1 MFLRVTSVIGGGSEV
16 WERKEEVLVGRSL
29 KGGNGRE
36 EGSRMLREVEWVL
49 ERDIRDIRIEMGSE
63 DE

>member
-16 WERKEEVLVGRSL
+16 WERKEEVSVGGSL
-29 KGGNGRE
+29 KEGNGRE

>member
-1 MFLRVTSVIGGGSEV
+1 MGG
-16 WERKEEVLVGRSL
+16 SL

-49 ERDIRDIRIEMGSE
+49 ERDIRDIRIGNRSE

>member
-16 WERKEEVLVGRSL
+16 WERKEEVSVGRSL

>member
-1 MFLRVTSVIGGGSEV
+1 VGG
-16 WERKEEVLVGRSL
+16 SL

-49 ERDIRDIRIEMGSE
+49 ERDIRDIRIGNRSE